1 MEGEIIQASIR
12 DADNIVSLVSR
23 YDKDFEPPLSER
35 IDLNSYVH
43 KLLDRGYCHVYKHK
57 EKIRGVVAYYANDTD
72 SLSAYLSLILVDEE
86 YRGSEVA
93 SKMLNV
99 MEKHCRNIGFNKIN
113 LEMASNKNDLL
124 KWYMRQSYMPQEE
137 YNRDGSR
144 CVKMSKSL

>member
-1 MEGEIIQASIR
+1 MEGEIIQASMR

-23 YDKDFEPPLSER
+23 YDEDFEPPLSER

-43 KLLDRGYCHVYKHK
+43 KLLDRGYCYVYKHK

-86 YRGSEVA
+86 YRGSEIA
-93 SKMLNV
+93 SKMLNI
-99 MEKHCRNIGFNKIN
+99 MEKHCRDIGFNKIN
-113 LEMASNKNDLL
+113 LEMASNKNDLM
-124 KWYMRQSYMPQEE
+124 KWYMRQSYMLQEE